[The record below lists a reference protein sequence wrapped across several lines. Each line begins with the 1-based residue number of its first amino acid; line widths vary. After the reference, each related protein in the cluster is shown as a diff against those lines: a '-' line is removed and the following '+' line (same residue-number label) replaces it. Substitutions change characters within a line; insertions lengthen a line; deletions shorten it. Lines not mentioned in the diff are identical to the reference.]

1 MPASPL
7 SRVVC
12 LLLLAACSAPPPA
25 PPPKPPADYPNA
37 AALWRLQRYLDER
50 GNIPPRAWQTALNQR
65 AANVA
70 AVAAIPDAG
79 GISPLAWT
87 QRGPDNVAGRSRSI
101 AIDPTNPQ
109 RIWVGAVSGGLWKSD
124 NGGASWTQVDDW
136 WSNLSCGCVGIDP
149 HDANVMY
156 VGTGEGHY
164 SLAHLARSVSHFVR
178 GAGVMKSIDR
188 GVTWTQLANTA
199 AWQHT
204 TRIAVSPA
212 NPNILLAS
220 RRPGGVA
227 RSTDGGLTWTDVTG
241 GLVTDPFSYQ
251 VLFDPN
257 DATKAVAHLAPGS
270 VATHH
275 VIRSTDG
282 GLTWQLAA
290 SGLANVSGESSRIE
304 LAYARTSPG
313 MVYASCGAS
322 GGKVWRSTD
331 GGANWTQRTQP
342 GNDLGTSYYYN
353 GLWVDPTD
361 SNHLVVS
368 AQFIWRSTD
377 GGTTF
382 TQISNGYIMTVE
394 PHADAHAF
402 ANDPGY
408 NGTTNRRLYVATD
421 GGLHVAPDITA
432 AAQGVGWQ
440 DLDTTMRST
449 QFYAAAAHLTGGVV
463 IGGTQDNGTLRVVGG
478 NPNANLVFGGDGG
491 QVQIDPTNPQY
502 TYGEYQFLGVHR
514 SSNGGASAVQ
524 ITSGLLDVG
533 AGLSNFV
540 SPLRLDPNDGNRLYA
555 GGRSLWRTT
564 SARGAATW
572 TSIKPDAGSLIAS
585 IAITPGIADRV
596 FVGHNDGRLYRTN
609 NATAMAPVWTALDDN
624 AAADPLP
631 NRVLTRLVIDPTNT
645 AIVYA
650 CFGGFAADNLW
661 RSLDAGTTWQ
671 AVPGT
676 GSFAL
681 PAVPVYGLAV
691 HPDDG
696 NVLYAATEVGVFAS
710 DDFGAHWSASNDGPA
725 NVVCEEVA
733 FAHGTGPRQLV
744 LATLG
749 RGMWTAQVMRPTAV
763 AFGSACAGH
772 ASPPL
777 LAVDPQAPARLGQT
791 MTFVGSNIAS
801 ASPFAMLLL
810 GVSNANWLGVPLPLA
825 LDGLG
830 MTGCALQTSLELT
843 PVAAVSAGAA
853 SWDLAL
859 PPDPQIVGASLFG
872 QVLAADPGV
881 NPAGL
886 VVSRPVAVT
895 TGW

>member
-50 GNIPPRAWQTALNQR
+50 DNIPPRAWQTALNQR

-136 WSNLSCGCVGIDP
+136 WSNLSCGCVVIDP

-188 GVTWTQLANTA
+188 GATWTQLANTA

-275 VIRSTDG
+275 LIRSTDG

-290 SGLANVSGESSRIE
+290 SGLASISGEFSRIE
-304 LAYARTSPG
+304 LAYARTTPG

-382 TQISNGYIMTVE
+382 TQISSGYIMTVE

-421 GGLHVAPDITA
+421 GGLHVAPDIAA

-572 TSIKPDAGSLIAS
+572 TSIKPDAGSLIARS
-585 IAITPGIADRV
+585 RSRPASRTACSSGTTTAGSTARTTRRRWRRSGPRSTTTRGGSAAEPRADAARDRSDQ
-596 FVGHNDGRLYRTN
+596 HRDRL
-609 NATAMAPVWTALDDN
+609 
-624 AAADPLP
+624 
-631 NRVLTRLVIDPTNT
+631 RVLRRLRGRQRLALARRGHDVAGRSGHGFVRAAGCARVWPRGAPGRRQRALCGDGGRRVRERRLRR
-645 AIVYA
+645 ALVGEQRRARERRLRGGCVRARARDRASSCSRRWAEA
-650 CFGGFAADNLW
+650 C
-661 RSLDAGTTWQ
+661 
-671 AVPGT
+671 
-676 GSFAL
+676 
-681 PAVPVYGLAV
+681 
-691 HPDDG
+691 
-696 NVLYAATEVGVFAS
+696 
-710 DDFGAHWSASNDGPA
+710 
-725 NVVCEEVA
+725 
-733 FAHGTGPRQLV
+733 GPRRSC
-744 LATLG
+744 G
-749 RGMWTAQVMRPTAV
+749 RRRRVRQRVRGPRVAAV
-763 AFGSACAGH
+763 ARGRSA
-772 ASPPL
+772 
-777 LAVDPQAPARLGQT
+777 APARLGQT

-810 GVSNANWLGVPLPLA
+810 GVSNANWLGVPLPLCTRRA
-825 LDGLG
+825 RHD
-830 MTGCALQTSLELT
+830 GCALQTSLELT
-843 PVAAVSAGAA
+843 PVAAVSAAQRRGT
-853 SWDLAL
+853 
-859 PPDPQIVGASLFG
+859 
-872 QVLAADPGV
+872 
-881 NPAGL
+881 
-886 VVSRPVAVT
+886 SRCRPTRSSSVRRCSAKCSPRSRA
-895 TGW
+895 